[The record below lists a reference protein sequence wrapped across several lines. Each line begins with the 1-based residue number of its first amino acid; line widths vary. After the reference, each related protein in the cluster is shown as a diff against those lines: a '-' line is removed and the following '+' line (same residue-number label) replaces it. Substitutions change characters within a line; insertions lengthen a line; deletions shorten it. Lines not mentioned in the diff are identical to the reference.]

1 MSAGADDRIFEFPS
15 GFFGPLDA
23 PEVDAHGFRSC
34 LGGFGELLGD
44 DERQDLHIGG
54 TSVEK
59 RICVR
64 PRLRHNRRGASVRR
78 VALGDLTSAA
88 AVEQAMDEYDRLGRR
103 VFLAKY
109 GYSDARWWYVF
120 RRGRRYESKAIAGR
134 AYSVQYHSAALLP
147 PERIPQP
154 LRSSLV

>member
-1 MSAGADDRIFEFPS
+1 M
-15 GFFGPLDA
+15 
-23 PEVDAHGFRSC
+23 
-34 LGGFGELLGD
+34 
-44 DERQDLHIGG
+44 
-54 TSVEK
+54 
-59 RICVR
+59 
-64 PRLRHNRRGASVRR
+64 
-78 VALGDLTSAA
+78 ALGDLTSAA
-88 AVEQAMDEYDRLGRR
+88 AVEQAMDEYDRRGRR

-147 PERIPQP
+147 PERIPEP